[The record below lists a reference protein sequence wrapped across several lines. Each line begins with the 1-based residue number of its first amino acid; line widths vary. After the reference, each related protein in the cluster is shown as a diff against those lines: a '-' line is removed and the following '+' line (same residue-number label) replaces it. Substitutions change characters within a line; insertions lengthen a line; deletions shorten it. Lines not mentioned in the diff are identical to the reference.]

1 MAEDLTIQILIQIR
15 DGIERTN
22 ERLERTNERLD
33 RTRLELSERLE
44 RTNERLDRVV
54 HEQIRH
60 ATAIVEFEQGQRAML
75 GALLE
80 MRDDVRGLNSR
91 IDNVLTGP
99 VGSMVKAHEARIS
112 DLTERVQRLEKASA
126 KPAP

>member
-22 ERLERTNERLD
+22 ERLDRTNERLD
-33 RTRLELSERLE
+33 

-60 ATAIVEFEQGQRAML
+60 ATAIVEFEQGQRAMV

-112 DLTERVQRLEKASA
+112 DLTERVQRLEKESA
-126 KPAP
+126 KPAA